1 VLARV
6 ARARSADPVLAPGS
20 AALVAG
26 STWPADEEVLLAA
39 FVTVLARRPD
49 ARLILAPH
57 EPTPDAIEL
66 ILRTAGRLGAPSPRL
81 LGEATARTPLVV
93 VDRLGVLATLYGAGT
108 LAYVGGGFG
117 RAGLHSVLEPA
128 AWGLPV
134 IVGPHWQ
141 ESRDA
146 GRLISGGA
154 AVSAGTVEALATAW
168 LNWLQDE
175 PARAAAGARALG
187 VVEAERGASARSAAL
202 LDEVL

>member
-1 VLARV
+1 MR
-6 ARARSADPVLAPGS
+6 
-20 AALVAG
+20 
-26 STWPADEEVLLAA
+26 
-39 FVTVLARRPD
+39 
-49 ARLILAPH
+49 
-57 EPTPDAIEL
+57 
-66 ILRTAGRLGAPSPRL
+66 GR
-81 LGEATARTPLVV
+81 
-93 VDRLGVLATLYGAGT
+93 

-146 GRLISGGA
+146 GRLIADGA
-154 AVSAGTVEALATAW
+154 AATAGTVEGIATVW

-175 PARAAAGARALG
+175 PARAAAGGRART

-202 LDEVL
+202 LDELL